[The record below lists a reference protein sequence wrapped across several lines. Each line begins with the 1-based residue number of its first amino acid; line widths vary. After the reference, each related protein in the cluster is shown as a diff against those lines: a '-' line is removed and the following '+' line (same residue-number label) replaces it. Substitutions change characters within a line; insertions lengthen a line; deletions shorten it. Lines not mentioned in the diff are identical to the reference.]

1 MTTQAVGPEMLVS
14 DEAISQGPTPRSRR
28 RLYSAR
34 INWWA
39 TSFIIVA
46 SLTVLVPL
54 YLAVT
59 VALKTPEQLLNG
71 SGFEWPTQIR
81 WANFSEA
88 WTAANYPS
96 ALANTGIITVS
107 AVILTILTSSI
118 VAYGIARNLNK
129 KFFKATYFYFLSA
142 MFIPFPIIMLPL
154 VKQTAALGLDNKIG
168 MIILYTVF
176 GISMNVFIYTAY
188 IQSIPL
194 ELEEAARV
202 DGASNWRVFWQVVFP
217 LLGPMNATVGILTCV
232 WAWNDFI
239 MPLVVLT
246 DPSDRTLVLAQSIFQ
261 GQYNIDHTVSFA
273 SYLMAM
279 APLLIVYIISQRW
292 VISGVT
298 RGSIK

>member
-1 MTTQAVGPEMLVS
+1 MSATTAN
-14 DEAISQGPTPRSRR
+14 TPAAAPARTKKHRPG
-28 RLYSAR
+28 LHR

-39 TSFIIVA
+39 TAFIAVA
-46 SLTVLVPL
+46 SLTVLIPL
-54 YLAVT
+54 YLAVV
-59 VALKTPEQLLNG
+59 VALKTPDQLLGG
-71 SGFEWPTQIR
+71 SGFEWPTEVR

-88 WTAANYPS
+88 WTAADYPTT
-96 ALANTGIITVS
+96 LANTGIITVLT
-107 AVILTILTSSI
+107 VIFTILTSSI
-118 VAYGIARNLNK
+118 VSWALARNMHRP
-129 KFFKATYFYFLSA
+129 FFKGAFFYFLSA

-154 VKQTAALGLDNKIG
+154 VKQTAAFGLDNKWG
-168 MIILYTVF
+168 MIILYTIF
-176 GISMNVFIYTAY
+176 GISMNSFIYTAY
-188 IQSIPL
+188 VRSIPL

-202 DGASNWRVFWQVVFP
+202 DGASTWRVFWKVIFP
-217 LLGPMNATVGILTCV
+217 LLAPMNATVGILTCV
-232 WAWNDFI
+232 WAWNDYI

-279 APLLIVYIISQRW
+279 APLLLVYIFAQRW